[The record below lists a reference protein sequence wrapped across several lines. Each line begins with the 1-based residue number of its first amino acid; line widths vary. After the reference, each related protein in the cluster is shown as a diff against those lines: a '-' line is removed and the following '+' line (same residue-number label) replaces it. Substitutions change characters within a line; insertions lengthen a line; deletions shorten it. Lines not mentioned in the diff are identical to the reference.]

1 MPKLN
6 MLCLLLICAFLR
18 ISSQH
23 AIAYSG
29 DYLPLT
35 PKERSQRFMLK
46 PHKALSSASKNTS
59 FVIGKQSLT
68 STLENH
74 EVLLLQGKDNHNR
87 PFSISLA
94 PRSYTVFSGD
104 LDANGSEDLILVFD
118 TGGNGLAPSQHL
130 LTSLFDAQG
139 RPFPL
144 TVEGYFASDANGLPD
159 LLDLNGD
166 GKAELVY
173 MHHQKG
179 MWVTDLYTA
188 HNGFWQRISGN
199 FASKT
204 YPLYTRFTQRPNRRS
219 VPMPSPRPF
228 RPNLST
234 SYHVFEGQLDS
245 LKWADV
251 AQSEDIVLGLIAKGK
266 SKKSGLLCQPDSWNS
281 TFTTI
286 IDNEQ
291 GRQIVSL
298 DTPEALQKRLRPLL
312 STPHQVKLF
321 GQRNPERCSP
331 ETLWVTH

>member
-1 MPKLN
+1 MPKPN
-6 MLCLLLICAFLR
+6 TICLLLICAFLLTY
-18 ISSQH
+18 SQH

-35 PKERSQRFMLK
+35 PKERSQRFVLN
-46 PHKALSSASKNTS
+46 PHKALSPASKNAS
-59 FVIGKQSLT
+59 IVIGKQSLT

-74 EVLLLQGKDNHNR
+74 DVLLLQGQDNYKK

-94 PRSYTVFSGD
+94 PRPYTVFSGD

-130 LTSLFDAQG
+130 LIYLFDAQG

-144 TVEGYFASDANGLPD
+144 RVEGYFASDANGLPD

-179 MWVTDLYTA
+179 VWITDLYTA
-188 HNGFWQRISGN
+188 RNGFWHPVET
-199 FASKT
+199 FAGKT
-204 YPLYTRFTQRPNRRS
+204 YPLYTRFTRRPNRRS
-219 VPMPSPRPF
+219 IPAPSPRPF

-234 SYHVFEGQLDS
+234 SPLVFEGHLDS

-251 AQSEDIVLGLIAKGK
+251 AQSEDIVLGLTAKGK
-266 SKKSGLLCQPDSWNS
+266 SKKPGPLCQPDSWNS

-286 IDNEQ
+286 FDNEQ

-298 DTPEALQKRLRPLL
+298 DTPEALQERLLPLL
-312 STPHQVKLF
+312 STPHQLKLF
-321 GQRNPERCSP
+321 GQRTPEHCSP
-331 ETLWVTH
+331 EILWVTH